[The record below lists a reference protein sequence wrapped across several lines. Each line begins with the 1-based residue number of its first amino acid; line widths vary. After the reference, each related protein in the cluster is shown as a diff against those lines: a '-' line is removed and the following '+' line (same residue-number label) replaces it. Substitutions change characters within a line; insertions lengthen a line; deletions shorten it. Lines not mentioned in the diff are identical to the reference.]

1 MDGKFRRKWEGKL
14 FWVHSVEWERRKI
27 NGELHVFSLWT
38 HQKVFSPKLREN
50 LMEKIWLFNRQK
62 CKCLVHF
69 TFLFLFFFFSF
80 LDVAFLFFVFCFF
93 IFWFLVLWVGM
104 LPLFFLSFLS
114 WMLPSFFLFFVWLE
128 VKKWNDKKMSLY
140 KFTHTPLLKND
151 SQLIQKSDKQLKKKI
166 TQFMK
171 K

>member
-27 NGELHVFSLWT
+27 NGEIYVFSLWT

-69 TFLFLFFFFSF
+69 TFLFLFFLFFFFSF

-114 WMLPSFFLFFVWLE
+114 WMLPSFFLFFGCGC
-128 VKKWNDKKMSLY
+128 
-140 KFTHTPLLKND
+140 D
-151 SQLIQKSDKQLKKKI
+151 SCFVLFFFFFFFLVII
-166 TQFMK
+166 FFF
-171 K
+171 

>member
-27 NGELHVFSLWT
+27 NCEIQVFSLWT

-69 TFLFLFFFFSF
+69 TFLFLFFSFFFLFFSGCRFFVFCFLFFHFLISCAVGGHVTSFFPFFSF
-80 LDVAFLFFVFCFF
+80 LDVAFIFS
-93 IFWFLVLWVGM
+93 IFWLWV
-104 LPLFFLSFLS
+104 
-114 WMLPSFFLFFVWLE
+114 W
-128 VKKWNDKKMSLY
+128 
-140 KFTHTPLLKND
+140 
-151 SQLIQKSDKQLKKKI
+151 
-166 TQFMK
+166 
-171 K
+171 